1 MMKSKSSMSCQTS
14 SPTARQQRKSAC
26 RAAASAAARVRSG
39 APRERRRAFTLIEL
53 LVVIAIIAVLAA
65 ILLPAR
71 ASANERGKRKSCLN
85 NLRQIGVG
93 MNVYAGDNDEYVVP
107 VRVDNNSSVVPVA
120 LNVQGAEGV
129 NTVGLGLN
137 NAGGSTV
144 WSCPGRNKT
153 QDLLPVYDPGSQPPQ
168 WVIGYSYF
176 GGMPRWLG
184 GTGTIYP
191 SHSPVRLTKS
201 KPYWALAADALVRG
215 DTGGWGS
222 LVGLAPVYTV
232 NGTKFSLWD
241 DIPPHRGLS
250 AKTPAG
256 GNEVFVDG
264 SASWIKYP
272 TMWFLHQYAG
282 ATGQRQFFWY
292 QDPQDFEPN
301 LRSALSIMSAKNY
314 MQ

>member
-1 MMKSKSSMSCQTS
+1 MFIKHMKPIKHLT
-14 SPTARQQRKSAC
+14 RN
-26 RAAASAAARVRSG
+26 ASIRGVG
-39 APRERRRAFTLIEL
+39 GFTLIEL

-65 ILLPAR
+65 ILLPAL
-71 ASANERGKRKSCLN
+71 ASAKERAKRLSCLN

-93 MNVYAGDNDEYVVP
+93 MNVYAGDNDEFVVP
-107 VRVDNNSSVVPVA
+107 VRVDNNSAVVPVA
-120 LNVQGAEGV
+120 LNVQGADGV
-129 NTVGLGLN
+129 KSVGLGLN
-137 NAGGSTV
+137 NSGGPSV

-153 QDLLPVYDPGSQPPQ
+153 QDLLPAYDPNSLPPQ
-168 WVIGYSYF
+168 WVIGYSYM
-176 GGMPRWLG
+176 GGMPRWVGGLG
-184 GTGTIYP
+184 TVYA

-201 KPYWALAADALVRG
+201 KPYWAVATDALVRG

-222 LVGLAPVYTV
+222 LQGQPPTYTI

-241 DIPPHRGLS
+241 DIPPHRGSS

-264 SASWIKYP
+264 SATWIKYQ

-282 ATGQRQFFWY
+282 FNGQRQFFWW
-292 QDPQDFEPN
+292 QDPQDFELN
-301 LRSALSIMSAKNY
+301 LRSALPLLSATKY